1 MMQSNYKHWN
11 YIFCGHESFEFLLYK
26 PWLTWFLWI
35 WASWVEGS
43 FLLGIQCS
51 LSGLVNHD
59 PPVTLGHMLPFFVL
73 NWWCHQVF
81 PLGSCAWLPTFCS
94 SAGFGKLWRCFYSS
108 LGKWDLWY
116 NCWGAHAHMWL
127 TPGRGQGCRSHIPG
141 YECLTCKREV
151 GLDNCTAIWQWQW
164 QVKAKRRKRPEKGSW

>member
-108 LGKWDLWY
+108 LGNETCDIIVGVPMHICDLHLG
-116 NCWGAHAHMWL
+116 GAKDA
-127 TPGRGQGCRSHIPG
+127 GHI
-141 YECLTCKREV
+141 V
-151 GLDNCTAIWQWQW
+151 LDMNVWP
-164 QVKAKRRKRPEKGSW
+164 VKER